1 MRGPTHPRRALSAF
15 ADGRLPPWRRAVVEH
30 HLARCTRCAL
40 EVGRTRALQS
50 WLSSAPVPG
59 PSPELTDRLLAIG
72 GVHRRVELPAP
83 PRPRRSVSA
92 VGVLVAGVVLVGAAG
107 AGAAVT
113 VTSVPWSGDAPRA
126 SLSSV
131 LPRLW
136 SGEAEPT
143 GRDGPGDRERPTAPA
158 DETAERPV
166 DTGAR
171 P

>member
-1 MRGPTHPRRALSAF
+1 MRGPTHPRGALSAF
-15 ADGRLPPWRRAVVEH
+15 VDGRLPPWRRAVVEH
-30 HLARCTRCAL
+30 HLSRCTRCAV

-50 WLSSAPVPG
+50 WLSSAPVPE
-59 PSPELTDRLLAIG
+59 PSPELTERLLAIG
-72 GVHRRVELPAP
+72 GVHPRAAEPAV
-83 PRPRRSVSA
+83 PRPRRAVSA

-113 VTSVPWSGDAPRA
+113 VATVPWSGDAPRA
-126 SLSSV
+126 SLSSI

-136 SGEAEPT
+136 SDEDGTT
-143 GRDGPGDRERPTAPA
+143 GPA
-158 DETAERPV
+158 DRTRPAGATTAGPV

>member
-1 MRGPTHPRRALSAF
+1 VRGPTHPRGALDAF
-15 ADGRLPPWRRAVVEH
+15 VDGRLPPWRRAVVEH

-50 WLSSAPVPG
+50 WLSSAPVPE
-59 PSPELTDRLLAIG
+59 PSARLTDRLLAIG
-72 GVHRRVELPAP
+72 GVHPHQPEAAL
-83 PRPRRSVSA
+83 PRPRRAVTA

-107 AGAAVT
+107 VGAAVT
-113 VTSVPWSGDAPRA
+113 VATVPWSGDASRA
-126 SLSSV
+126 SLSSI

-136 SGEAEPT
+136 SDEAETT
-143 GRDGPGDRERPTAPA
+143 GPA
-158 DETAERPV
+158 DQTRPAGATTARPV